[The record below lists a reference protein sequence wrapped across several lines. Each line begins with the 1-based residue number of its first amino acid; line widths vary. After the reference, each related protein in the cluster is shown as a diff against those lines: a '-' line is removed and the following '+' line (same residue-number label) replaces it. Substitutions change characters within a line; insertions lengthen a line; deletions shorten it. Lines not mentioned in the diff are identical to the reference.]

1 MMRRFGLHSNS
12 QDADEIKDL
21 PISRDFR
28 NGNMELLL
36 LAYMKELTIEETN

>member
-12 QDADEIKDL
+12 QDVDEIKDL

-28 NGNMELLL
+28 NGKTELLL
-36 LAYMKELTIEETN
+36 LAYIRELTIEETN